1 VIRIGSLSNMKG
13 IRSRMKT
20 IFINGSPK
28 KKFSASDYFIG
39 VQKFFVTGKKVK
51 AVLRNRGDY
60 EKILGLLEDGDKVV
74 FALPLYVDG
83 VPSHVLAFLKEMEK
97 FCLDKQLHLN
107 IYVITNNGYIEGV
120 QSKPLLQ
127 IFQNF
132 CTRSG
137 LTWGGGIGVGGGV
150 MLNVMRIVFY
160 VQIGILF
167 LNIFLSIS
175 QTGNWFHK
183 DAFVNFITQAL
194 TIGVLNLGVFL
205 YTFRMGRAINKGESC
220 GERFTRIL
228 LPSFVFIL
236 FADIFFTIFSVFEGG
251 MFKGWLSK
259 K

>member
-1 VIRIGSLSNMKG
+1 
-13 IRSRMKT
+13 MKT

-28 KKFSASDYFIG
+28 KKFSASDYFID

-51 AVLRNRGDY
+51 IALRNKTDY
-60 EKILGLLEDGDKVV
+60 EKILGILEDGDKVV

-83 VPSHVLAFLKEMEK
+83 VPSHVLAFLKEMEQ
-97 FCLDKQLHLN
+97 FCLEKKLDLKV
-107 IYVITNNGYIEGV
+107 YVISNNGYIEGV
-120 QSKPLLQ
+120 QSKVLLQ

-132 CTRSG
+132 CKRSG

-160 VQIGILF
+160 VQIGVLF

-175 QTGNWFHK
+175 QNGNWFHR
-183 DAFVNFITQAL
+183 DAFINFMTQAL
-194 TIGVLNLGVFL
+194 TIGLLNLGVFW
-205 YTFRMGRAINKGESC
+205 YTFCMGRAMNKGESC
-220 GERFTRIL
+220 GEKYTRIL